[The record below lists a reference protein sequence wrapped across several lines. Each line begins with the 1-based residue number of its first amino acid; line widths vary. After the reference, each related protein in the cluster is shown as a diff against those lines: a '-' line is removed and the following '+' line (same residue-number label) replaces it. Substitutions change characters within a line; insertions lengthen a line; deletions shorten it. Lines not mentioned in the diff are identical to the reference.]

1 MSVVKN
7 KRTQSKWEFY
17 NTAIKLRNDIIVLL
31 LRDFGIKTRQRDI
44 DFYKH
49 HMNEED
55 AKEFEELLDKYEIQ
69 KIPEEY
75 PSWLINKFRDSI
87 FDILRSLHLC
97 ITRAYTIY
105 PTIEREWEEKRI
117 WQDRAIGCCENLLQ
131 EFTVVIDILPVDAN
145 KYIRYVEQ
153 IEKEIL
159 LLKAWRKS
167 SNKLKGNF

>member
-69 KIPEEY
+69 KNI
-75 PSWLINKFRDSI
+75 
-87 FDILRSLHLC
+87 
-97 ITRAYTIY
+97 
-105 PTIEREWEEKRI
+105 
-117 WQDRAIGCCENLLQ
+117 
-131 EFTVVIDILPVDAN
+131 
-145 KYIRYVEQ
+145 
-153 IEKEIL
+153 
-159 LLKAWRKS
+159 
-167 SNKLKGNF
+167 